1 MSKAFKQYAEKKHA
15 EFEQGMNYPM
25 PDYSTGKVKLYH
37 GTSTQHL
44 DDIIANGIKPRHGS
58 DSNWSDN
65 PSNPKMVYLSS
76 AYAVYFAQ
84 QAAGDEYEPVVFEVL
99 VDTKR
104 LYPDEDYLE
113 QITRHD
119 PAWSEL
125 HECMSMEELT
135 AFFRDNLESYQE
147 HYDDSLYKLGNCCH
161 KGVIKPKAI
170 QRYSVLD
177 NREAIKH
184 SDPTITLINFR
195 ILGGSYRRL
204 SDIQMWQEPLSVKI
218 NATNSDT

>member
-1 MSKAFKQYAEKKHA
+1 MSKAFKQYAEKNQA
-15 EFEQGMNYPM
+15 DFFEGMNYPM

-58 DSNWSDN
+58 ESNWSDN

-84 QAAGDEYEPVVFEVL
+84 QAAGYEHEPVVFEVM

-119 PAWSEL
+119 PTWSEW
-125 HECMSMEELT
+125 HESMSMEQLT
-135 AFFRDNLESYQE
+135 AFFRDNLESFQE
-147 HYDDSLYKLGNCCH
+147 HYDESLYKLGNCCH

-170 QRYSVLD
+170 KRYSVLD

-184 SDPTITLINFR
+184 SDPTIGLMNFHYV
-195 ILGGSYRRL
+195 GGSYRRL
-204 SDIQMWQEPLSVKI
+204 SDIGVWQEPLSVKMEQL
-218 NATNSDT
+218 